1 MPIIAR
7 QITDKEIKRFDKPGW
22 YAVGGVSGLL
32 IQLHSTGNP
41 KQPFTRSW
49 IVRVRFGGKRQ
60 VFGIGSYPQV
70 SLSEARNKARELVN
84 RIKDGV
90 DIKHEKKQA
99 KSAFLDAQ
107 STQKTFK
114 ECAEAYLEAHS
125 KDYSNEKHRDQWR
138 STLESYAYPIIGNML
153 VNDLS
158 MRNILDVLL
167 QKTEKKDQ
175 KGQFWYI
182 KTETAKRLL
191 GRVKS
196 ILDFA
201 IANEYRSGTNPAQWS
216 GYLETQ
222 LPSPK
227 KISKVEHFPSLPYQ
241 QIGDFMPLL
250 KENGSISAL
259 ALEFLILT
267 AVRSGSVRNAEWSE
281 IDFDRKIWTIPAEHA
296 KARKEHRV
304 PLSPEAMKVLNIV
317 PQIEGCSIIFPSP
330 RGKALSDMALSSLMK
345 GMQERGIL
353 NSEAV
358 PHGFRSTF
366 RMWAAELTNYPE
378 DLRKIA
384 SMHTVSDLSLI
395 HI

>member
-1 MPIIAR
+1 M
-7 QITDKEIKRFDKPGW
+7 
-22 YAVGGVSGLL
+22 
-32 IQLHSTGNP
+32 
-41 KQPFTRSW
+41 
-49 IVRVRFGGKRQ
+49 
-60 VFGIGSYPQV
+60 
-70 SLSEARNKARELVN
+70 
-84 RIKDGV
+84 
-90 DIKHEKKQA
+90 
-99 KSAFLDAQ
+99 
-107 STQKTFK
+107 
-114 ECAEAYLEAHS
+114 
-125 KDYSNEKHRDQWR
+125 
-138 STLESYAYPIIGNML
+138 ESYAYPIIGNML

-384 SMHTVSDLSLI
+384 SMHTVSDSVLKAYERTDLI
-395 HI
+395 EKRRNMMNEWAKFIYKPSIKATSNIRSFRSAK